1 MNLIKINEEQF
12 KLVEQIKIEA
22 TGQFYE
28 SKTDLFTSIL
38 ACKKHFTEFKNR
50 LSWNNL
56 QFLDCEEVIVN
67 GEVFYK
73 YSYNVWD

>member
-38 ACKKHFTEFKNR
+38 ACKKHFNEFKNR
-50 LSWNNL
+50 LSWDNL
-56 QFLDCEEVIVN
+56 QFLDCEEVSVN
-67 GEVFYK
+67 GEIFYK